1 MAASVS
7 SPVVLSQQPVAV
19 AAGASGASSVVVVED
34 ASDAVRT
41 AATVITTPKSSS
53 VSVEVRSN
61 GSCGSQMTPQPTV
74 IRLKRRVEDSPSQVL
89 LMSYKRRKT
98 DGDVDDVD
106 VVGKGDDN
114 DSLCTSVF
122 RLAGTVGADEVRKKG
137 SCVCVL
143 FNYNYGDIVR

>member
-7 SPVVLSQQPVAV
+7 SPVVLSQQPVA
-19 AAGASGASSVVVVED
+19 AASSVVVVDD
-34 ASDAVRT
+34 AADAVRT
-41 AATVITTPKSSS
+41 AATVITTTPKSS
-53 VSVEVRSN
+53 VSVGVRSN